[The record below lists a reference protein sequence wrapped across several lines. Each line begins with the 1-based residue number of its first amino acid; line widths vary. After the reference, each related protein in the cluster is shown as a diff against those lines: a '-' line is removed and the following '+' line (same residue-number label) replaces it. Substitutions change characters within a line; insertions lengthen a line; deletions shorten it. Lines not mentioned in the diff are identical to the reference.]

1 MRKSRRLSQKVAA
14 AEKAAAAAK
23 TKNTSQHDRV
33 PKIEPKDEPEKSS
46 EPDPQLEPKIDNSPK
61 KKKSTKKYICDV
73 CEKIFQGLNDLRK
86 HSRIHNDERPY
97 ACSQCDKK
105 FRQAGCLKNH
115 IASQHGSDVQYIC
128 DYCNKPFP
136 IKERLR
142 LHLRIHTGEKPYKC
156 KLCPKQ
162 FARGGQ
168 LSQHMLSHNGV
179 KKHRCSFCPSAFS
192 CSANLRL
199 HTKAHN
205 DERDYT
211 CHKCGKSFLRP
222 DALNKHLS
230 CLHGNVKAF
239 LCPICKKMFK
249 GHLPQHMRIH
259 KNLKPHGCADCGTAF
274 TQRSQLVVHQRIHSG
289 ERPYRCQVCWQAF
302 AHSSVLKLHI
312 RKHTGEKPFK
322 CPLCVEQETAFSQ
335 LPHLKKHM
343 QAIHKQDK
351 PYMCESCNQ
360 FFRTKIELTQHNSEC
375 TKQEDAEVNG
385 GGESDTE
392 GMIETPMALSRMRL
406 LVAVLIKKISS
417 DERLKTL
424 GFEKRLIDNVL
435 IDSLKFGKRTVC
447 EDATKSEAERLK
459 INIRE
464 LLEWT
469 VPQHFMEKFKSEQK
483 STEELLEELAS

>member
-1 MRKSRRLSQKVAA
+1 MRKSRRLSQK
-14 AEKAAAAAK
+14 AAAAAK
-23 TKNTSQHDRV
+23 STKIANNPSKV
-33 PKIEPKDEPEKSS
+33 PKIEPKEEPRKPPVVAIE
-46 EPDPQLEPKIDNSPK
+46 SPK
-61 KKKSTKKYICDV
+61 NEENPHTESSPKRKRNTKKYICDV
-73 CEKIFQGLNDLRK
+73 CEKSFQGLNDLRK
-86 HSRIHNDERPY
+86 HARIHNDERPY
-97 ACSQCDKK
+97 PCPQCDKK

-115 IASQHGSDVQYIC
+115 VASQHGSDVQYIC
-128 DYCNKPFP
+128 DYCNKAFP

-156 KLCPKQ
+156 TICPKQ

-179 KKHRCSFCPSAFS
+179 KKHRCNFCPSAFS
-192 CSANLRL
+192 CSANLKL

-222 DALNKHLS
+222 DALNKHLT
-230 CLHGNVKAF
+230 CFHGNVKAF
-239 LCPICKKMFK
+239 HCPICKKMFK

-322 CPLCVEQETAFSQ
+322 CPLCNGETAFSQ

-351 PYMCESCNQ
+351 PYMCESCSQ
-360 FFRTKIELTQHNSEC
+360 FFRTKIEHMQHVAEC
-375 TKQEDAEVNG
+375 AKQEEQQNG
-385 GGESDTE
+385 NWESDTE
-392 GMIETPMALSRMRL
+392 DNLETPMALSRMRL

-417 DERLKTL
+417 EERLKVL

-435 IDSLKFGKRTVC
+435 IDSLKFGKRPVC
-447 EDATKSEAERLK
+447 EDETKSEAERLR

-464 LLEWT
+464 LLDWT
-469 VPQHFMEKFKSEQK
+469 VPQQFMEKFKSEQK